1 MRGPSG
7 PLRRVRVVDMR
18 FRGKPAA
25 FLVGL
30 TLSVSCLAGDAEP
43 SAANG
48 QQELA
53 SVRLEQ
59 IKERLIEAAF
69 GSGVNVRSVAYLD
82 SSGALTQDAFFSSD
96 IKVRGNQVIS
106 YLKELDGDR
115 AIGRAE
121 LPLEKA
127 CDVWEAQEKR
137 EKGVVKV
144 STRVKTSRRVSENAI
159 PESKRRELTALLDQI
174 LTNEGFNVVHGDS
187 PSKVSS
193 PQNTEYMRHLI
204 SDWALG
210 PSADFEVN
218 LELDLINTST
228 HIVPS
233 VYSSHSMLYGPEVFL
248 SNIGSRDY
256 VLELSVVF
264 SQPAS
269 RRLLKEE
276 TLSTSFVAQR
286 HYASGAWSLGDRDRM
301 IDQWVDD
308 TVRSFVAN
316 SQCLPQVFNVTP
328 LLDGN
333 FELSAG
339 LAHGLSV
346 GSWIVVA
353 SRNLMIGNEVSDA
366 TFDSLSIMRV
376 SASNSYSAIAEPLAS
391 SIGQSNVRSG
401 ELTGMML

>member
-1 MRGPSG
+1 
-7 PLRRVRVVDMR
+7 MR
-18 FRGKPAA
+18 FRGKPVAL
-25 FLVGL
+25 LVCL
-30 TLSVSCLAGDAEP
+30 TFSVSCLASDAEP
-43 SAANG
+43 SAAGG

-106 YLKELDGDR
+106 YLKELDGGQ

-127 CDVWEAQEKR
+127 CDVWDAQEKR

-174 LTNEGFNVVHGDS
+174 LTNEGFNVVYGDS
-187 PSKVSS
+187 PSTVSS
-193 PQNTEYMRHLI
+193 SQNTEYMRHLI

-339 LAHGLSV
+339 LAHGLSA

>member
-1 MRGPSG
+1 
-7 PLRRVRVVDMR
+7 MR
-18 FRGKPAA
+18 FRGKLAA
-25 FLVGL
+25 FLVCL
-30 TLSVSCLAGDAEP
+30 TFSVSCLASDAEP
-43 SAANG
+43 SAAGG

-106 YLKELDGDR
+106 YLKELDGGQ

-127 CDVWEAQEKR
+127 CDVWDAQEKR

-159 PESKRRELTALLDQI
+159 PESKRTELTALLDQI
-174 LTNEGFNVVHGDS
+174 LTNEGFNVVHGDN

-256 VLELSVVF
+256 VLELSVAF

-308 TVRSFVAN
+308 TVRSFVTN

-328 LLDGN
+328 LPDGN

-339 LAHGLSV
+339 LAHGLSA

>member
-1 MRGPSG
+1 
-7 PLRRVRVVDMR
+7 MR
-18 FRGKPAA
+18 FRGKPVAL
-25 FLVGL
+25 LVCL
-30 TLSVSCLAGDAEP
+30 TFGVSCLASDAEP
-43 SAANG
+43 SADSE

-53 SVRLEQ
+53 SARLDQ

-106 YLKELDGDR
+106 YLKELDGGQT
-115 AIGRAE
+115 IGRAE
-121 LPLEKA
+121 LPIEKA
-127 CDVWEAQEKR
+127 CDVWDAQEKR

-204 SDWALG
+204 SNWALG

>member
-1 MRGPSG
+1 
-7 PLRRVRVVDMR
+7 MR
-18 FRGKPAA
+18 FRGKSAA
-25 FLVGL
+25 FLVCL
-30 TLSVSCLAGDAEP
+30 TFSVSCLASDAEP
-43 SAANG
+43 SAASG

-53 SVRLEQ
+53 SARLEQ

-106 YLKELDGDR
+106 YLKELDGGQ

-127 CDVWEAQEKR
+127 CDVWDAQEKR

-159 PESKRRELTALLDQI
+159 PESKRTELTALLDQI
-174 LTNEGFNVVHGDS
+174 LTNEGFNVVHGDN
-187 PSKVSS
+187 PSKVSF

-256 VLELSVVF
+256 VLELSVAF

-328 LLDGN
+328 LPDGN

-339 LAHGLSV
+339 LAHGLSA

>member
-1 MRGPSG
+1 
-7 PLRRVRVVDMR
+7 MR
-18 FRGKPAA
+18 FRGKSAA
-25 FLVGL
+25 FLVCL
-30 TLSVSCLAGDAEP
+30 TFSVSCLASDAEP
-43 SAANG
+43 SAASG

-53 SVRLEQ
+53 SARLEQ

-106 YLKELDGDR
+106 YLKELDGGQ

-127 CDVWEAQEKR
+127 CDVWDAQEKR

-159 PESKRRELTALLDQI
+159 PESKRTELTALLDQI
-174 LTNEGFNVVHGDS
+174 LTNEGFNVVHGDN

-256 VLELSVVF
+256 VLELSVAF

-328 LLDGN
+328 LPDGN

-339 LAHGLSV
+339 LAHGLSA

>member
-1 MRGPSG
+1 MLFPGRTVAC
-7 PLRRVRVVDMR
+7 L
-18 FRGKPAA
+18 FC
-25 FLVGL
+25 LTVG
-30 TLSVSCLAGDAEP
+30 VSCLSNEALP
-43 SAANG
+43 SETSG

-53 SVRLEQ
+53 SARLEQ

-106 YLKELDGDR
+106 YLKELDGDQ

-121 LPLEKA
+121 LPIDKA
-127 CDVWEAQEKR
+127 CDVWDAQEKL

-144 STRVKTSRRVSENAI
+144 STSVKTSSQVSENAI
-159 PESKRRELTALLDQI
+159 PESKRTELRALLDQI

-187 PSKVSS
+187 PSSIMSS
-193 PQNTEYMRHLI
+193 QNTTYTRHLI

-256 VLELSVVF
+256 VLELSVAF

-316 SQCLPQVFNVTP
+316 SQCLPQLFNVTP
-328 LLDGN
+328 LPDGN

-339 LAHGLSV
+339 LAHGLNA

-376 SASNSYSAIAEPLAS
+376 SASNPYSAIAQPLAS
-391 SIGQSNVRSG
+391 SISQSTIRSG

>member
-1 MRGPSG
+1 MK
-7 PLRRVRVVDMR
+7 
-18 FRGKPAA
+18 FRGTA
-25 FLVGL
+25 FACRVCL
-30 TLSVSCLAGDAEP
+30 TLSLSCPVSAVEP
-43 SAANG
+43 SMASD
-48 QQELA
+48 QQQLA
-53 SVRLEQ
+53 SARLDQ

-82 SSGALTQDAFFSSD
+82 NSGALTQDAFFSSD

-106 YLKELDGDR
+106 YLKEFDGDQP
-115 AIGRAE
+115 IGRAE
-121 LPLEKA
+121 LPIEKA
-127 CDVWEAQEKR
+127 CDVWDAQEKR

-144 STRVKTSRRVSENAI
+144 STKVKASRQVSENAI
-159 PESKRRELTALLDQI
+159 PETKRTELAALLDQI

-187 PSKVSS
+187 PSKVTS
-193 PQNTEYMRHLI
+193 PQSTTYMRHLI
-204 SDWALG
+204 TDWKLG
-210 PSADFEVN
+210 PSADFEVS

-228 HIVPS
+228 HVVPS

-256 VLELSVVF
+256 VLELSVAF

-269 RRLLKEE
+269 RRLLNQE

-286 HYASGAWSLGDRDRM
+286 HYASGAWSLGNRDRM

-328 LLDGN
+328 LPDGN

-339 LAHGLSV
+339 LAHGLSA

-376 SASNSYSAIAEPLAS
+376 SASNPYSSIAEPLAS
-391 SIGQSNVRSG
+391 SIGQRAIRSG
-401 ELTGMML
+401 GDLTGMML

>member
-1 MRGPSG
+1 
-7 PLRRVRVVDMR
+7 MR
-18 FRGKPAA
+18 FRGTPGAYLVCLA
-25 FLVGL
+25 F
-30 TLSVSCLAGDAEP
+30 SVSCLASDAEP
-43 SAANG
+43 GAASG

-53 SVRLEQ
+53 SMRLEQ

-106 YLKELDGDR
+106 YLKELDGDQ

-127 CDVWEAQEKR
+127 CDVWDAQEKR
-137 EKGVVKV
+137 EKGVVKIA
-144 STRVKTSRRVSENAI
+144 TRVKASRRVSENAI
-159 PESKRRELTALLDQI
+159 PESKRSELTELLDQI

-187 PSKVSS
+187 PSKVTS
-193 PQNTEYMRHLI
+193 PQNTAYMRHLI

-210 PSADFEVN
+210 PSADFEVD

-256 VLELSVVF
+256 VLELSVAF

-328 LLDGN
+328 LPDGN

-339 LAHGLSV
+339 LAHGLSA

-391 SIGQSNVRSG
+391 SIGQSNIRSG

>member
-1 MRGPSG
+1 MG
-7 PLRRVRVVDMR
+7 

-25 FLVGL
+25 FLACL
-30 TLSVSCLAGDAEP
+30 TFSVSCFASDAEP
-43 SAANG
+43 SAASG

-53 SVRLEQ
+53 SARLEQ

-106 YLKELDGDR
+106 YLKELDGGQ

-127 CDVWEAQEKR
+127 CDVWDAQEKR

-159 PESKRRELTALLDQI
+159 PESKRTELTALLDQI
-174 LTNEGFNVVHGDS
+174 LTNEGFNVVHGDN

-233 VYSSHSMLYGPEVFL
+233 VYSSHSMIYGPEVFL

-256 VLELSVVF
+256 VLELSVAF

-308 TVRSFVAN
+308 TIRTFIAN

-328 LLDGN
+328 LPDGN

-339 LAHGLSV
+339 LAHGLSA

-376 SASNSYSAIAEPLAS
+376 SASNAYSAIAEPLAS

>member
-1 MRGPSG
+1 
-7 PLRRVRVVDMR
+7 MR
-18 FRGKPAA
+18 FRGRPAG
-25 FLVGL
+25 FLVCL
-30 TLSVSCLAGDAEP
+30 TFGVSCLASDAEL
-43 SAANG
+43 SAASG

-53 SVRLEQ
+53 STRLEQ

-96 IKVRGNQVIS
+96 IKVRGSQVIS
-106 YLKELDGDR
+106 YLKELDGGQ

-127 CDVWEAQEKR
+127 CDVWDTQEKR
-137 EKGVVKV
+137 EKGVVKI

-159 PESKRRELTALLDQI
+159 PERKRTELTALLDQI

-193 PQNTEYMRHLI
+193 PQKTEYMRHLI

-256 VLELSVVF
+256 VLELSVAF

-276 TLSTSFVAQR
+276 ILSTSFVAQR

-301 IDQWVDD
+301 IDQWVDE

-328 LLDGN
+328 LPDGN

-339 LAHGLSV
+339 LAHGLSA

-376 SASNSYSAIAEPLAS
+376 SASNAYSAIAEPLAS

>member
-1 MRGPSG
+1 MR
-7 PLRRVRVVDMR
+7 LC
-18 FRGKPAA
+18 GKPAA
-25 FLVGL
+25 LLVCL
-30 TLSVSCLAGDAEP
+30 TLSVSCLASDAEP
-43 SAANG
+43 SADSG
-48 QQELA
+48 WQELA

-82 SSGALTQDAFFSSD
+82 NSGALTQDAFFSSD

-106 YLKELDGDR
+106 YLKELDGGQ

-127 CDVWEAQEKR
+127 CDVWDAQEKR

-159 PESKRRELTALLDQI
+159 PESKRTELTALLDQI

-256 VLELSVVF
+256 VLELSVAF

-301 IDQWVDD
+301 INQWVDD

-328 LLDGN
+328 LPDGN

-339 LAHGLSV
+339 LAHGLSA

-376 SASNSYSAIAEPLAS
+376 SASNPYSAIAEPLAS

>member
-1 MRGPSG
+1 
-7 PLRRVRVVDMR
+7 MR
-18 FRGKPAA
+18 FRGKLATCLA
-25 FLVGL
+25 CL
-30 TLSVSCLAGDAEP
+30 TLSVSCLSSEAEP
-43 SAANG
+43 TLVRG

-53 SVRLEQ
+53 SARLEQ

-69 GSGVNVRSVAYLD
+69 GSGVNVRSVAYIN

-96 IKVRGNQVIS
+96 ITVRGNQVIS
-106 YLKELDGDR
+106 YLKELDGDQV
-115 AIGRAE
+115 IGRAE
-121 LPLEKA
+121 LPIEKA
-127 CDVWEAQEKR
+127 CDVWDAQEKR
-137 EKGVVKV
+137 EKGVVKL
-144 STRVKTSRRVSENAI
+144 SSRVKTSRRVSENAI
-159 PESKRRELTALLDQI
+159 PENKRSELTALLDQI
-174 LTNEGFNVVHGDS
+174 LTSEGFNVVHGDS
-187 PSKVSS
+187 PSKVIS
-193 PQNTEYMRHLI
+193 QQKTAYMRHLI

-210 PSADFEVN
+210 PAADLEVN

-233 VYSSHSMLYGPEVFL
+233 VYSSHSMFHGPEVFL

-256 VLELSVVF
+256 VLELSVAF

-276 TLSTSFVAQR
+276 TLLTSFVAQR
-286 HYASGAWSLGDRDRM
+286 HYASGAWSLGDRDRI

-316 SQCLPQVFNVTP
+316 SQCLPKVFNVTP
-328 LLDGN
+328 LPDGN

-339 LAHGLSV
+339 LAHGLTA

-353 SRNLMIGNEVSDA
+353 SRNLMIGNEVSDT

-376 SASNSYSAIAEPLAS
+376 SASNPYSATAEPLAS
-391 SIGQSNVRSG
+391 SISQSTFRSG

>member
-1 MRGPSG
+1 
-7 PLRRVRVVDMR
+7 
-18 FRGKPAA
+18 
-25 FLVGL
+25 
-30 TLSVSCLAGDAEP
+30 
-43 SAANG
+43 
-48 QQELA
+48 
-53 SVRLEQ
+53 VRLEQ

-106 YLKELDGDR
+106 YLKELDGDQS
-115 AIGRAE
+115 IGRGE
-121 LPLEKA
+121 LPIERA
-127 CDVWEAQEKR
+127 CDVWDAQEKR
-137 EKGVVKV
+137 EKGVVKL

-159 PESKRRELTALLDQI
+159 PENKRSELTMLLDQL
-174 LTNEGFNVVHGDS
+174 LTNEGFNVVQGDS
-187 PSKVSS
+187 SSKSIS
-193 PQNTEYMRHLI
+193 PQNTTYMRHLI

-210 PSADFEVN
+210 PSADFEVD
-218 LELDLINTST
+218 LELDLVNVST

-248 SNIGSRDY
+248 SDIGSRDY
-256 VLELSVVF
+256 VLELSVTF

-269 RRLLKEE
+269 RRLLEEE

-301 IDQWVDD
+301 IDKWVDD

-328 LLDGN
+328 LPDGN

-339 LAHGLSV
+339 LAHGLSA

-376 SASNSYSAIAEPLAS
+376 SASNPYSAIAEPLAS
-391 SIGQSNVRSG
+391 SISPRTVRSG

>member
-1 MRGPSG
+1 
-7 PLRRVRVVDMR
+7 MR
-18 FRGKPAA
+18 FRGKLAA
-25 FLVGL
+25 FLVCL
-30 TLSVSCLAGDAEP
+30 TCSVSCLASDAEP
-43 SAANG
+43 SAAGG

-106 YLKELDGDR
+106 YLKELDGGQ

-127 CDVWEAQEKR
+127 CDVWDAQEKR

-159 PESKRRELTALLDQI
+159 PESKRTELTALLDQI

-204 SDWALG
+204 SAWALG

-256 VLELSVVF
+256 VLELSVAF

-308 TVRSFVAN
+308 TIRTFIAN

-328 LLDGN
+328 LPDGN

-339 LAHGLSV
+339 LAHGLSA

-376 SASNSYSAIAEPLAS
+376 STSNSYSAIAEPLAS

>member
-1 MRGPSG
+1 
-7 PLRRVRVVDMR
+7 MR
-18 FRGKPAA
+18 FRGKSTIC
-25 FLVGL
+25 LVCL
-30 TLSVSCLAGDAEP
+30 TLSLSCLASETEP
-43 SAANG
+43 SEASG

-53 SVRLEQ
+53 SARLEQ

-106 YLKELDGDR
+106 YLKELDGDQ

-121 LPLEKA
+121 LPIEKA
-127 CDVWEAQEKR
+127 CDVWDVQEKR
-137 EKGVVKV
+137 EKGVVKI
-144 STRVKTSRRVSENAI
+144 STGVKTSRRVSENAI
-159 PESKRRELTALLDQI
+159 PESKRTELTALLDQI
-174 LTNEGFNVVHGDS
+174 LTNEGFNVVHADS
-187 PSKVSS
+187 SSEFIS
-193 PQNTEYMRHLI
+193 PQNTTYMRHLI

-210 PSADFEVN
+210 PSADFEVS
-218 LELDLINTST
+218 LELDLINRST
-228 HIVPS
+228 HAVPS
-233 VYSSHSMLYGPEVFL
+233 IYSSHSMLYGPEVFL

-256 VLELSVVF
+256 VLELSVAF

-286 HYASGAWSLGDRDRM
+286 HYASGAWSLGDRDRL

-308 TVRSFVAN
+308 AVRSFVAN

-328 LLDGN
+328 LPDGN

-339 LAHGLSV
+339 LAHGLSA
-346 GSWIVVA
+346 GSWVVVA

-366 TFDSLSIMRV
+366 TFDSLAIMRV
-376 SASNSYSAIAEPLAS
+376 STSNPYSAIAKPLAS
-391 SIGQSNVRSG
+391 SIRQSTVRSD

>member
-1 MRGPSG
+1 
-7 PLRRVRVVDMR
+7 MR
-18 FRGKPAA
+18 FRGKLAA
-25 FLVGL
+25 FLLCL
-30 TLSVSCLAGDAEP
+30 TFSVSCLASDAEP
-43 SAANG
+43 SAASG

-106 YLKELDGDR
+106 YLKELDGGQ
-115 AIGRAE
+115 AIGRGE

-127 CDVWEAQEKR
+127 CDVWDAQEKR

-159 PESKRRELTALLDQI
+159 PESKRTELTALLDQI
-174 LTNEGFNVVHGDS
+174 LTNEGFNVVHGDN

-193 PQNTEYMRHLI
+193 PQNTEYMRRLI

-256 VLELSVVF
+256 VLELSVAF

-328 LLDGN
+328 LPDGN

-339 LAHGLSV
+339 LAHGLSA

>member
-1 MRGPSG
+1 
-7 PLRRVRVVDMR
+7 MR
-18 FRGKPAA
+18 FCGKSAA
-25 FLVGL
+25 FLGCL
-30 TLSVSCLAGDAEP
+30 TLSVSCLASDAEP
-43 SAANG
+43 SAASG

-53 SVRLEQ
+53 SARLEQ

-82 SSGALTQDAFFSSD
+82 SSGALTQDTFFSSD

-106 YLKELDGDR
+106 YLKELDGGQ

-127 CDVWEAQEKR
+127 CDVWDAQEKR

-159 PESKRRELTALLDQI
+159 PESKRTELTALLDQI
-174 LTNEGFNVVHGDS
+174 LTNEGFNVVHGDN
-187 PSKVSS
+187 PSKVSF

-256 VLELSVVF
+256 VLELSVAF

-328 LLDGN
+328 LPDGN

-339 LAHGLSV
+339 LAHGLSA

>member
-1 MRGPSG
+1 
-7 PLRRVRVVDMR
+7 MR
-18 FRGKPAA
+18 FRGKLAA
-25 FLVGL
+25 FLVCL
-30 TLSVSCLAGDAEP
+30 TFSVSCLASDAEP
-43 SAANG
+43 SAAGG

-106 YLKELDGDR
+106 YLKELDGGQ

-127 CDVWEAQEKR
+127 CDVWDAQEKR

-144 STRVKTSRRVSENAI
+144 STRVKTSRQVSENAI
-159 PESKRRELTALLDQI
+159 PESKRTELTALLDQI
-174 LTNEGFNVVHGDS
+174 LTNEGFNVVHGDN

-193 PQNTEYMRHLI
+193 PRNTEYMRHLI

-233 VYSSHSMLYGPEVFL
+233 VYSSHSILYGPEVFL

-256 VLELSVVF
+256 MLELSVAF

-328 LLDGN
+328 LPDGN

-339 LAHGLSV
+339 LAHGLSA

-376 SASNSYSAIAEPLAS
+376 SASNSYSAIAAPLAS
-391 SIGQSNVRSG
+391 STGQSNIRSG

>member
-1 MRGPSG
+1 
-7 PLRRVRVVDMR
+7 MR

-25 FLVGL
+25 FLVCL
-30 TLSVSCLAGDAEP
+30 TFSVSCLASDAEP
-43 SAANG
+43 SAASG

-53 SVRLEQ
+53 SARLEQ

-106 YLKELDGDR
+106 YLKELDGGQ

-127 CDVWEAQEKR
+127 CDVWDTQEKR
-137 EKGVVKV
+137 EKGVVKI

-159 PESKRRELTALLDQI
+159 PESKRTELTALLDQI

-218 LELDLINTST
+218 LELDLINAST

-256 VLELSVVF
+256 VLELSVAF

-269 RRLLKEE
+269 RRLLNEE

-286 HYASGAWSLGDRDRM
+286 HYASGAWSLGNRDRM

-328 LLDGN
+328 LPDGN

-339 LAHGLSV
+339 LAHGLSA

-391 SIGQSNVRSG
+391 SIDQSNVRSG

>member
-1 MRGPSG
+1 
-7 PLRRVRVVDMR
+7 MR
-18 FRGKPAA
+18 FRGKSAA
-25 FLVGL
+25 FLGCL
-30 TLSVSCLAGDAEP
+30 TFSVSCLASDAEP
-43 SAANG
+43 SAASG

-53 SVRLEQ
+53 SARLEQ

-82 SSGALTQDAFFSSD
+82 SSGALTQDTFFSSD

-106 YLKELDGDR
+106 YLKELDGGQ

-121 LPLEKA
+121 SPLEKA
-127 CDVWEAQEKR
+127 CDVWDAQEKR

-159 PESKRRELTALLDQI
+159 PESKRTELTALLDQI

-256 VLELSVVF
+256 VLELSVAF

-328 LLDGN
+328 LPDGN

-339 LAHGLSV
+339 LAHGLSA

>member
-1 MRGPSG
+1 
-7 PLRRVRVVDMR
+7 MR
-18 FRGKPAA
+18 FRGKPVA
-25 FLVGL
+25 FLVCF
-30 TLSVSCLAGDAEP
+30 TFSVSCLASDAEP
-43 SAANG
+43 SADSE

-53 SVRLEQ
+53 SARLDQ

-106 YLKELDGDR
+106 YLKELDGGQT
-115 AIGRAE
+115 IGRAE

-127 CDVWEAQEKR
+127 CDVWDAQEKR

-159 PESKRRELTALLDQI
+159 PESKRKELTALLDQI

-187 PSKVSS
+187 LSTVSS

-339 LAHGLSV
+339 LAHGVSV

-401 ELTGMML
+401 ELTGIML

>member
-1 MRGPSG
+1 
-7 PLRRVRVVDMR
+7 MR
-18 FRGKPAA
+18 FRGKLAA
-25 FLVGL
+25 FLVCL
-30 TLSVSCLAGDAEP
+30 TFSVSCLASDAEP
-43 SAANG
+43 SAASG

-106 YLKELDGDR
+106 YLKELDGGQ

-127 CDVWEAQEKR
+127 CDVWDAQEKR

-159 PESKRRELTALLDQI
+159 PESKRTELTALLDQI
-174 LTNEGFNVVHGDS
+174 LTNEGFNVVHGDN

-256 VLELSVVF
+256 VLELSVAF

-328 LLDGN
+328 LPDGN

-339 LAHGLSV
+339 LAHGLSA

>member
-1 MRGPSG
+1 MRC
-7 PLRRVRVVDMR
+7 
-18 FRGKPAA
+18 RGKPAG
-25 FLVGL
+25 FLVCF
-30 TLSVSCLAGDAEP
+30 TFSVSCLASDAEP
-43 SAANG
+43 SAASV

-53 SVRLEQ
+53 SARLEQ

-106 YLKELDGDR
+106 YLKELDGGQ

-127 CDVWEAQEKR
+127 CDVWDAQEKR

-159 PESKRRELTALLDQI
+159 PESKRTELTALLDQI
-174 LTNEGFNVVHGDS
+174 LTNEGFNVVHGDN

-248 SNIGSRDY
+248 SNIGSRDH
-256 VLELSVVF
+256 VLELSVAF

-328 LLDGN
+328 LPDGN

-339 LAHGLSV
+339 LAHGLSA

>member
-1 MRGPSG
+1 
-7 PLRRVRVVDMR
+7 MR
-18 FRGKPAA
+18 FRGKLAA
-25 FLVGL
+25 FLVCL
-30 TLSVSCLAGDAEP
+30 TFSVSCLASDAEP
-43 SAANG
+43 SAAGG

-106 YLKELDGDR
+106 YLKELDGGQ

-127 CDVWEAQEKR
+127 CDVWDAQEKR

-144 STRVKTSRRVSENAI
+144 STRVKTSRKVSENAI
-159 PESKRRELTALLDQI
+159 PESKRTELTALLDQI
-174 LTNEGFNVVHGDS
+174 LTNEGFNVVHGDN
-187 PSKVSS
+187 PAKVSS
-193 PQNTEYMRHLI
+193 PRNTEYMRHLI

-233 VYSSHSMLYGPEVFL
+233 VYSSHSILYGPEVFL

-256 VLELSVVF
+256 VLELSVAF

-269 RRLLKEE
+269 RRLLNEE

-328 LLDGN
+328 LPDGN

-339 LAHGLSV
+339 LAHGLSA

-376 SASNSYSAIAEPLAS
+376 SASNSYSAIAAPLAS
-391 SIGQSNVRSG
+391 STGQKNIRSG

>member
-1 MRGPSG
+1 
-7 PLRRVRVVDMR
+7 MR
-18 FRGKPAA
+18 FRSTPGAYLVCLA
-25 FLVGL
+25 F
-30 TLSVSCLAGDAEP
+30 SVSCLASDAEP
-43 SAANG
+43 GAAGG

-53 SVRLEQ
+53 SVRLQQ

-82 SSGALTQDAFFSSD
+82 SSGALIQDAFFSSD

-106 YLKELDGDR
+106 YLKELDGDQ

-127 CDVWEAQEKR
+127 CDVWDAQEKR
-137 EKGVVKV
+137 EKGVVKIA
-144 STRVKTSRRVSENAI
+144 TRVKTSRRVSENAI
-159 PESKRRELTALLDQI
+159 PESKRSELTALLDQI

-193 PQNTEYMRHLI
+193 PQNTAYMRHLI

-210 PSADFEVN
+210 PSADFEVD

-256 VLELSVVF
+256 VLELSVAF

-308 TVRSFVAN
+308 TVRSFVTN

-328 LLDGN
+328 LPDGN

-339 LAHGLSV
+339 LAHGLSA

-376 SASNSYSAIAEPLAS
+376 SASNAYSAIAEPLAS

>member
-1 MRGPSG
+1 
-7 PLRRVRVVDMR
+7 MR
-18 FRGKPAA
+18 FRGKLAA
-25 FLVGL
+25 FLVCL
-30 TLSVSCLAGDAEP
+30 TVSVSCLASDAEP
-43 SAANG
+43 SAAGG

-106 YLKELDGDR
+106 YLKELDGGQ

-127 CDVWEAQEKR
+127 CDVWDAQEKR

-144 STRVKTSRRVSENAI
+144 STTVKTSRRVSENAI
-159 PESKRRELTALLDQI
+159 PESKRTELTALLDQI

-256 VLELSVVF
+256 VLELSVAF

-308 TVRSFVAN
+308 TVRSFIAN

-328 LLDGN
+328 LPDGN

-339 LAHGLSV
+339 LAHGLSA

-391 SIGQSNVRSG
+391 SIGQSNIRSG

>member
-1 MRGPSG
+1 
-7 PLRRVRVVDMR
+7 MR
-18 FRGKPAA
+18 FRHKISIW
-25 FLVGL
+25 LICC
-30 TLSVSCLAGDAEP
+30 TLSVSSLAVEADGTIAK
-43 SAANG
+43 G

-96 IKVRGNQVIS
+96 VKVRGNQVTS
-106 YLKELDGDR
+106 YLEELDGDQS
-115 AIGRAE
+115 IGRGE
-121 LPLEKA
+121 LPIERA
-127 CDVWEAQEKR
+127 CDVWDAEEKR
-137 EKGVVKV
+137 EKGVVKLL
-144 STRVKTSRRVSENAI
+144 TRVKTSRQVSENAI
-159 PESKRRELTALLDQI
+159 PENKRSELTMLLDQL
-174 LTNEGFNVVHGDS
+174 LTNEGFNVVQGDS
-187 PSKVSS
+187 SSKTNS
-193 PQNTEYMRHLI
+193 PQNTTYMRHLI

-210 PSADFEVN
+210 PPADFEVE
-218 LELDLINTST
+218 LELDLVNVST

-248 SNIGSRDY
+248 SDIGSRDY
-256 VLELSVVF
+256 VLELSVTF

-269 RRLLKEE
+269 RRLLEEE

-301 IDQWVDD
+301 IDEWVDD

-328 LLDGN
+328 LPDGN

-339 LAHGLSV
+339 LAHGISV

-376 SASNSYSAIAEPLAS
+376 SASNPYSAIAEPLAS
-391 SIGQSNVRSG
+391 SISPSTVRSG

>member
-1 MRGPSG
+1 
-7 PLRRVRVVDMR
+7 MR
-18 FRGKPAA
+18 FPGRTVACL
-25 FLVGL
+25 FCL
-30 TLSVSCLAGDAEP
+30 TLSVSCLSNEALP
-43 SAANG
+43 SVTSG

-53 SVRLEQ
+53 SARLEQ

-106 YLKELDGDR
+106 YLKELDGDQ

-121 LPLEKA
+121 LPIEKA
-127 CDVWEAQEKR
+127 CDVWDAQEKL

-144 STRVKTSRRVSENAI
+144 STRVKTSSRVSENAI
-159 PESKRRELTALLDQI
+159 PESKRTELTALVDQI

-187 PSKVSS
+187 PSSIMS
-193 PQNTEYMRHLI
+193 PQNTTYRRHLI

-256 VLELSVVF
+256 VLELSIAF

-286 HYASGAWSLGDRDRM
+286 HYASGAWSLGARDRM

-316 SQCLPQVFNVTP
+316 SQCLPQLFSVTP
-328 LLDGN
+328 LPDGN

-339 LAHGLSV
+339 LAHGLNA

-376 SASNSYSAIAEPLAS
+376 SASNPYSAIAQPLAS
-391 SIGQSNVRSG
+391 SRSESTIRSG

>member
-1 MRGPSG
+1 
-7 PLRRVRVVDMR
+7 MR

-43 SAANG
+43 SAASG

-82 SSGALTQDAFFSSD
+82 RSGALTQDAFFSSD

-106 YLKELDGDR
+106 YLKELDGGQ

-127 CDVWEAQEKR
+127 CDVWDAQEKR

-159 PESKRRELTALLDQI
+159 PESKRKELTALLDQI
-174 LTNEGFNVVHGDS
+174 LTNEGFNVVHGDGS
-187 PSKVSS
+187 SKVSS
-193 PQNTEYMRHLI
+193 PQNTEYMRRLI

-256 VLELSVVF
+256 VLELSVAF

-316 SQCLPQVFNVTP
+316 SQCLPQLFNVTP
-328 LLDGN
+328 LPDGN

-339 LAHGLSV
+339 LAHGLRA

-353 SRNLMIGNEVSDA
+353 SRNLMIENEVSDA

>member
-1 MRGPSG
+1 
-7 PLRRVRVVDMR
+7 MR
-18 FRGKPAA
+18 FRGKSAA
-25 FLVGL
+25 FLGCL
-30 TLSVSCLAGDAEP
+30 TFSVSCLASDAEP
-43 SAANG
+43 SAASG

-53 SVRLEQ
+53 SARLEQ

-82 SSGALTQDAFFSSD
+82 SSGALTQDTFFSSD

-106 YLKELDGDR
+106 YLKELDGGQ

-127 CDVWEAQEKR
+127 CDVWDAQEKR

-144 STRVKTSRRVSENAI
+144 STRVKTSRRVSQNAI
-159 PESKRRELTALLDQI
+159 PESKRTELTALLDQI
-174 LTNEGFNVVHGDS
+174 LTNEGFNVVHGDN
-187 PSKVSS
+187 PSKVSF

-256 VLELSVVF
+256 VLELSVAF

-328 LLDGN
+328 LPDGN

-339 LAHGLSV
+339 LAHGLSA

>member
-1 MRGPSG
+1 
-7 PLRRVRVVDMR
+7 MR
-18 FRGKPAA
+18 FRGKPTACL
-25 FLVGL
+25 FCL
-30 TLSVSCLAGDAEP
+30 TLSLSCLGNDTEP
-43 SAANG
+43 SEAGG

-53 SVRLEQ
+53 SARLEQ
-59 IKERLIEAAF
+59 IKERLMEAAF

-106 YLKELDGDR
+106 YLKELDGDQ

-127 CDVWEAQEKR
+127 CDVWDAQEKR

-159 PESKRRELTALLDQI
+159 PETKRTELTALLDQI

-187 PSKVSS
+187 PSKVSA
-193 PQNTEYMRHLI
+193 PQNTEYMRHLV

-256 VLELSVVF
+256 VLELSVAF

-328 LLDGN
+328 LPDGN

-339 LAHGLSV
+339 LAHGLRA

-366 TFDSLSIMRV
+366 TFDSLSVMRV

>member
-1 MRGPSG
+1 
-7 PLRRVRVVDMR
+7 MR
-18 FRGKPAA
+18 FRGKLAA
-25 FLVGL
+25 FLVCL
-30 TLSVSCLAGDAEP
+30 TFSVSCLASDAEP
-43 SAANG
+43 SAAGG

-82 SSGALTQDAFFSSD
+82 SSGVLTQDAFFSSD

-106 YLKELDGDR
+106 YLKELDGGQ

-127 CDVWEAQEKR
+127 CDVWDAQEKR

-144 STRVKTSRRVSENAI
+144 STRVKTSRQVSENAI
-159 PESKRRELTALLDQI
+159 PESKRTELTALLDQI
-174 LTNEGFNVVHGDS
+174 LTNEGFNVVHGDN

-193 PQNTEYMRHLI
+193 PQNTEYMRRLI

-233 VYSSHSMLYGPEVFL
+233 VYSSHSILYGPEVFL

-256 VLELSVVF
+256 VLELSVAF

-328 LLDGN
+328 LPDGN

-339 LAHGLSV
+339 LAHGLSA

-376 SASNSYSAIAEPLAS
+376 SASNPYSAIAEPLAS
-391 SIGQSNVRSG
+391 SIGQRTIRSG
-401 ELTGMML
+401 GDLTGMML

>member
-1 MRGPSG
+1 
-7 PLRRVRVVDMR
+7 MR
-18 FRGKPAA
+18 FRCKPTA
-25 FLVGL
+25 FLVCL
-30 TLSVSCLAGDAEP
+30 TFSVSCLGSYAEP
-43 SAANG
+43 SAVSG
-48 QQELA
+48 QQKLA
-53 SVRLEQ
+53 SARLDQ

-106 YLKELDGDR
+106 YLKELDGGQ

-127 CDVWEAQEKR
+127 CDVWDAQEKR

-159 PESKRRELTALLDQI
+159 PESKRTELTALLDQI
-174 LTNEGFNVVHGDS
+174 LTNEGFNVVHGDN
-187 PSKVSS
+187 PAKVSS
-193 PQNTEYMRHLI
+193 PQNTEYMRRLI

-256 VLELSVVF
+256 VLELSVAF

-328 LLDGN
+328 LPDGN

-339 LAHGLSV
+339 LAHGLSA

>member
-1 MRGPSG
+1 
-7 PLRRVRVVDMR
+7 MR

-43 SAANG
+43 SAASG

-115 AIGRAE
+115 AIGKAE

-159 PESKRRELTALLDQI
+159 PESKRKELTALLDQI
-174 LTNEGFNVVHGDS
+174 LTNEGFNVVHGDGS
-187 PSKVSS
+187 SKVSS
-193 PQNTEYMRHLI
+193 PQNTEYMRRLI
-204 SDWALG
+204 SDWAWG

-233 VYSSHSMLYGPEVFL
+233 VYSSHSMIYGPEVFL

-256 VLELSVVF
+256 VLELSVAF

-269 RRLLKEE
+269 RRLLKKE
-276 TLSTSFVAQR
+276 TLSTSFAAQR

-328 LLDGN
+328 LPDGN

-339 LAHGLSV
+339 LAHGLSA